1 MHLIVTRSF
10 PPELGGMQSLMWGLT
25 NELSKNLLI
34 KVFADF
40 HESHKEFDRNSS
52 FSIERIGGIKFLRKY
67 RKAALV
73 DEFIKENK
81 VKGIIADHWKS
92 LELIKSNTKKYC
104 LIHSKEINHKKGSL
118 INKRILKV
126 LNNVEK
132 VISNSEFTK
141 NLAIDCGVNADKI
154 TVINPGVNPIENLD
168 KKSIQQVE
176 SLLKIKSPRL
186 ITVSRLDKRKNHEKV
201 IMALRNLKQV
211 YPNIVYICIGG
222 GEEEENIKKLVKEL
236 NLESQVMFFK
246 EISFN
251 LKNALLA
258 KSDIFVM
265 PSIIHNKSIE
275 GFGILAVTLM
285 KLRDFKEE
293 NFAKFHPGGSLG
305 RRLLTTVGDV
315 MKKKNLPI
323 ISSKATIKEVI
334 QRISEGKLGLV
345 VIIDNNK
352 IIGIITDGDIRR
364 TMESREKDFFNL
376 KAEDLMSNHPK
387 LIYETDKLISA
398 STIMSQHKI
407 NSLLV
412 VNETNDLVGVVQV
425 YDLGV

>member
-25 NELSKNLLI
+25 NELSKNFLL

-40 HESHKEFDRNSS
+40 HESHKEFDKNSS

-222 GEEEENIKKLVKEL
+222 GEQEENIKKLVKEL

-246 EISFN
+246 EISLN

-265 PSIIHNKSIE
+265 PSIIHKKSIE
-275 GFGILAVTLM
+275 GFGIVYLEAAQYGV
-285 KLRDFKEE
+285 
-293 NFAKFHPGGSLG
+293 PSLG
-305 RRLLTTVGDV
+305 GKDGGAPDAIKHEHTGIICDGNNLDEVYSSLNYMIENKRYSVLG
-315 MKKKNLPI
+315 KNAKEFV
-323 ISSKATIKEVI
+323 SNFKWSKVI
-334 QRISEGKLGLV
+334 EKYK
-345 VIIDNNK
+345 K
-352 IIGIITDGDIRR
+352 II
-364 TMESREKDFFNL
+364 
-376 KAEDLMSNHPK
+376 
-387 LIYETDKLISA
+387 
-398 STIMSQHKI
+398 
-407 NSLLV
+407 
-412 VNETNDLVGVVQV
+412 
-425 YDLGV
+425 